1 MKMLLPIAI
10 DVPVKINN
18 NGLNKTVTLTEAIVN
33 AAIDLT
39 LTRPVMKIET
49 ISKLA
54 YTLKKANK
62 TITWNG
68 SCYSGC

>member
-1 MKMLLPIAI
+1 MLLPIAI

-18 NGLNKTVTLTEAIVN
+18 NSLNKTVTLTEAIVN

-49 ISKLA
+49 IFKLA
-54 YTLKKANK
+54 YTLKKPIK
-62 TITWNG
+62 IIT
-68 SCYSGC
+68 

>member
-1 MKMLLPIAI
+1 MLLPIAI

-18 NGLNKTVTLTEAIVN
+18 NDLNKTITLTEAIVN

-49 ISKLA
+49 IFKLA

-62 TITWNG
+62 TIT
-68 SCYSGC
+68 

>member
-1 MKMLLPIAI
+1 MLLPIAI

>member
-33 AAIDLT
+33 ASTDLT
-39 LTRPVMKIET
+39 LTRPVSEIET

-54 YTLKKANK
+54 YTSKKQDIK
-62 TITWNG
+62 TTWWN
-68 SCYSGC
+68 SYC

>member
-33 AAIDLT
+33 AAIGLT

-49 ISKLA
+49 IFKLA

-62 TITWNG
+62 TIT
-68 SCYSGC
+68 

>member
-1 MKMLLPIAI
+1 MKMLLPIDI

-18 NGLNKTVTLTEAIVN
+18 NDLNKTITLTEAIVN

-49 ISKLA
+49 IFKLA

-62 TITWNG
+62 TIT
-68 SCYSGC
+68 

>member
-1 MKMLLPIAI
+1 MLLPIAI

-33 AAIDLT
+33 AAIGLT

-49 ISKLA
+49 IFKLA

-62 TITWNG
+62 TIT
-68 SCYSGC
+68 

>member
-18 NGLNKTVTLTEAIVN
+18 NDLNKTITLTEAIVN

-49 ISKLA
+49 IFKLA

-62 TITWNG
+62 TIT
-68 SCYSGC
+68 